1 MQSVIQSTRSEPYLW
16 VHLAGIAA
24 VPIFLELCLLGL
36 KAAETS
42 LPAGLV
48 FLLVAVIGIGPVFW
62 MQWQRP
68 FNIFSLVFLALK
80 PSQLTE
86 TQRRIL
92 GRFKTPLGKIIAVC
106 VAIAALAI
114 LWQLNQWVPLVVI
127 KAKLVP
133 AGSFGGLILA
143 ATSFLLTN
151 LFLQVPASVL
161 PVLLTSDRLLVAT
174 DPYPVKDIARDFT
187 MIGFQVKQ
195 ILPPLTSRLKP
206 EKVNAVAES
215 VAESVP
221 ELAEETGTPAVPPEP
236 VSPDVPSQEPPSGD
250 AAQPASLQSVP
261 LQPAPLQSI
270 EAEATLQESQSKPH
284 QPTSAQL
291 EADAPSLAANPV
303 EEPQLVAPELEDSQ
317 SQDSQPVPSETLPA
331 DVVSEDSSQAGTESN
346 QREAD
351 PTEIDHQVDPP
362 IDPEIDPEVASEID
376 PEIDQAI
383 DQAIAQSDEQLIAD
397 QPAEPPPQSQAKLQP
412 SPQSTDDPAPEP
424 PVNSACNPPSSVTD
438 TVVTII
444 TIQQSISTPAVDP
457 PAPESPPDASPL
469 QEKNV
474 TDTVIRIEPPID

>member
-1 MQSVIQSTRSEPYLW
+1 M
-16 VHLAGIAA
+16 AGIAA

-92 GRFKTPLGKIIAVC
+92 GRFKTLLGKIIAVS

-127 KAKLVP
+127 KATLLP

-195 ILPPLTSRLKP
+195 ILPPLTPRLKP
-206 EKVNAVAES
+206 EKANAVAES

-221 ELAEETGTPAVPPEP
+221 ELAKETGTPAVTPEP

-261 LQPAPLQSI
+261 LQSLPLQSI

-291 EADAPSLAANPV
+291 DADAPSLAANPV
-303 EEPQLVAPELEDSQ
+303 EEPQPVVPELEDSQ

-331 DVVSEDSSQAGTESN
+331 DVIPEELSQAGTGSD

-351 PTEIDHQVDPP
+351 PTKIQPQILESLDT
-362 IDPEIDPEVASEID
+362 
-376 PEIDQAI
+376 
-383 DQAIAQSDEQLIAD
+383 QLIAD
-397 QPAEPPPQSQAKLQP
+397 QPAEPPSQPQAKLQP
-412 SPQSTDDPAPEP
+412 SPQSTDDPAAEP

-444 TIQQSISTPAVDP
+444 TIQQSISTPAVEP

-474 TDTVIRIEPPID
+474 TDTVIWIEPPID